1 MDARRREKRRNVMR
15 ALSRLKSRPELWD
28 GKKEVFSSPYILR
41 SGWSFLF
48 SRQSLSHRPRRG
60 KEVRLRSKRSYE
72 VSKTTQSFFTTM
84 IWAEDIPSSIWK
96 DRGKKEIRGRI
107 KRGGRSLWIERKKLL
122 QKLGEGYTYIHTHF
136 STRRSLWS
144 HSLYF
149 FFALSFC
156 PAIFLIQAPLQSS
169 QN

>member
-1 MDARRREKRRNVMR
+1 MCRGSILPSLIPRLNWFHCFCLLGFRRERR
-15 ALSRLKSRPELWD
+15 
-28 GKKEVFSSPYILR
+28 FFSPYFHPSCTAR
-41 SGWSFLF
+41 SSANWTNFNKPVIDNGPIRCEVWYVCAKRKRIYLCER
-48 SRQSLSHRPRRG
+48 SR
-60 KEVRLRSKRSYE
+60 
-72 VSKTTQSFFTTM
+72 
-84 IWAEDIPSSIWK
+84 WAKLCS
-96 DRGKKEIRGRI
+96 R